1 MKRKKKLGFSE
12 QGERRHSLA
21 HSEVAIDKS
30 NSLSDADTME
40 TAESASLDEAVCR
53 LRSVHE
59 QLQEV
64 ASQIPPFSPERIHAL
79 VESDRLSQFQLRRQ
93 ADRYL
98 LALCLCLL
106 TLAASILGHTAS
118 AGFSPFNITV
128 LALSFADILVAL
140 RAAYSLWL
148 MRQVERLRF
157 HPYRMARYSDRL
169 SRLSRHRRLWLRFV
183 LRGSYATSSDSD
195 YSRSEFISLRL
206 PTYSIAAC
214 LFLLIALNAD
224 KAFATTHYYAKV
236 TTTSDKADMAI
247 CDSVK
252 VLIAQ
257 L

>member
-1 MKRKKKLGFSE
+1 MERGHNPLA
-12 QGERRHSLA
+12 GEVEMMATAQRL
-21 HSEVAIDKS
+21 KS
-30 NSLSDADTME
+30 VNE
-40 TAESASLDEAVCR
+40 KI
-53 LRSVHE
+53 
-59 QLQEV
+59 QEL
-64 ASQIPPFSPERIHAL
+64 ASQIPPFTPERIHAL
-79 VESDRLSQFQLRRQ
+79 VESNRLSQFQLRRR

-98 LALCLCLL
+98 LALCLSLL
-106 TLAASILGHTAS
+106 ALAASILWHTSS

-128 LALSFADILVAL
+128 LALSFVDILVVL

-214 LFLLIALNAD
+214 LLLLVALDAS
-224 KAFATTHYYAKV
+224 KAFAVTHDFVNV
-236 TTTSDKADMAI
+236 TTTSAKTDQAI
-247 CDSVK
+247 CQNVHN
-252 VLIAQ
+252 LIA
-257 L
+257 LS

>member
-1 MKRKKKLGFSE
+1 MERGNNPLA
-12 QGERRHSLA
+12 GEV
-21 HSEVAIDKS
+21 EMMEAIQRLKS
-30 NSLSDADTME
+30 VNE
-40 TAESASLDEAVCR
+40 KI
-53 LRSVHE
+53 
-59 QLQEV
+59 QEL
-64 ASQIPPFSPERIHAL
+64 ASQIPPLSPERIHAL
-79 VESDRLSQFQLRRQ
+79 VESNRLSQFQLRRR

-98 LALCLCLL
+98 LALCLSLL
-106 TLAASILGHTAS
+106 ALAASILWHTSS

-206 PTYSIAAC
+206 PTDSIAAC
-214 LFLLIALNAD
+214 LLLLVALDAS
-224 KAFATTHYYAKV
+224 KAFAVTHDFVNV
-236 TTTSDKADMAI
+236 TTTSDQPDQAI
-247 CDSVK
+247 CQNVHN
-252 VLIAQ
+252 LIAQ
-257 L
+257 S

>member
-1 MKRKKKLGFSE
+1 MERGNNPLA
-12 QGERRHSLA
+12 GEV
-21 HSEVAIDKS
+21 EMMEAIQRLKS
-30 NSLSDADTME
+30 VNE
-40 TAESASLDEAVCR
+40 KI
-53 LRSVHE
+53 
-59 QLQEV
+59 QEL
-64 ASQIPPFSPERIHAL
+64 ASQIPPLSPERIHAL
-79 VESDRLSQFQLRRQ
+79 VESNRLSQFQLRRR

-98 LALCLCLL
+98 LALCLSLL
-106 TLAASILGHTAS
+106 ALAASILWHTSS

-214 LFLLIALNAD
+214 LLLLVALDAS
-224 KAFATTHYYAKV
+224 KAFAVTHDFVNV
-236 TTTSDKADMAI
+236 TTTSDQPDQAI
-247 CDSVK
+247 CQNVHN
-252 VLIAQ
+252 LIAQ
-257 L
+257 S